1 MTTSNVN
8 RQITLAARP
17 IGEPKETD
25 FKLVETPIPELGTDQ
40 FLVKNLYLSVDPY
53 MRGRMNDRKSYAQ
66 PVQIGE
72 VMGGGAVGRI
82 VNTNTRKFHVGEI
95 VMGYFGWQE
104 YTVSNGDGVE
114 RVNPELAPISTSI
127 GVLGMPGMTAYFG
140 LLEICK
146 PRAGETVVVSGAS
159 GAVGELVGQI
169 AKIKRC
175 RVVGIAGSD
184 DKVEHVVKDL
194 GFDAAFNY
202 KTTTDYVAKLREL
215 CPRGIDIYFDNV
227 GGTITDAVMTL
238 INQRA
243 RISLCGQIS
252 QYNAAEPE
260 MGPRQLGLLI
270 ERQAKMEGFLFFQF
284 AEKMRV
290 AQKKM
295 ADWIR
300 AGKLKYRESI
310 VKGIENTPTAFIG
323 MLRGENIGKQ
333 LVQLADE

>member
-1 MTTSNVN
+1 MTTAFN

-17 IGEPKETD
+17 TGEPKLTD
-25 FKLVETPIPELGTDQ
+25 FKLVEAPIPEPGEDQ

-53 MRGRMNDRKSYAQ
+53 MRGRMNDRKSYAE

-82 VNTNTRKFHVGEI
+82 VKSSNPKYHVGQI

-104 YTVSNGDGVE
+104 YAVSNGVGVE
-114 RVNPELAPISTSI
+114 LVNPELSPISTSL

-169 AKIKRC
+169 AKIKHC

-202 KTTTDYVAKLREL
+202 KTTTDYEAKLREL

-238 INQRA
+238 INPRA
-243 RISLCGQIS
+243 RISVCGQIS

-260 MGPRQLGLLI
+260 MGPRLLGLLI
-270 ERQAKMEGFLFFQF
+270 ERQARMEGFLVFQF

-300 AGKLKYRESI
+300 TGKLKYRES
-310 VKGIENTPTAFIG
+310 VVRGIENTPTAFIG

-333 LVQLADE
+333 LVQLADV

>member
-1 MTTSNVN
+1 MTTAVN

-17 IGEPKETD
+17 AGEPKLTD
-25 FKLVETPIPELGTDQ
+25 FKLVEAPIPELGEDQ
-40 FLVKNLYLSVDPY
+40 FVVKNLYLSVDPY
-53 MRGRMNDRKSYAQ
+53 MRGRMNDRKSYAE

-82 VNTNTRKFHVGEI
+82 VKSGNPNYHFGQI
-95 VMGYFGWQE
+95 VMGYFGWQD
-104 YTVSNGDGVE
+104 YAVSNGVGVE
-114 RVNPELAPISTSI
+114 LVNPEMAPISTSL

-175 RVVGIAGSD
+175 RAVGIAGSD

-202 KTTTDYVAKLREL
+202 KADTDYVAKLREL

-238 INQRA
+238 INPRA

-260 MGPRQLGLLI
+260 LGPRLLSLLI
-270 ERQAKMEGFLFFQF
+270 ERQARMEGFLVFQF

-300 AGKLKYRESI
+300 TGKLKYRESI

-333 LVQLADE
+333 LVQLTDE

>member
-1 MTTSNVN
+1 MTISHVN

-17 IGEPKETD
+17 NGEPKETD
-25 FKLVETPIPELGTDQ
+25 FKLVETPIQELATDQ

-53 MRGRMNDRKSYAQ
+53 MRGRMNDRKTYAQ

-82 VNTNTRKFHVGEI
+82 VKSNTRKFHVGEI

-104 YTVSNGDGVE
+104 YAVSNGDGVE

-169 AKIKRC
+169 AKIKHC

-238 INQRA
+238 INPRA

-270 ERQAKMEGFLFFQF
+270 EKQAKMEGFLVFQF

-300 AGKLKYRESI
+300 AGKIKYRESI
-310 VKGIENTPTAFIG
+310 VQGIEHTPTAFIG

>member
-1 MTTSNVN
+1 MSNVN

-17 IGEPKETD
+17 VGEPKLSD
-25 FKLVETPIPELGTDQ
+25 FKMIESPIPVPGPDQ
-40 FLVKNLYLSVDPY
+40 FLVKILFMSVDPY
-53 MRGRMNDRKSYAQ
+53 MRGRMNDRKSYA
-66 PVQIGE
+66 PPIGIGE
-72 VMGGGAVGRI
+72 VMGGGATGRI
-82 VNTNTRKFHVGEI
+82 EKSNNHRFHVGEI
-95 VMGYFGWQE
+95 VTGYFGWQE
-104 YTVSNGDGVE
+104 YTLSNGDGVQTI
-114 RVNPELAPISTSI
+114 NPELAPVSTSL

-140 LLEICK
+140 LLDICK
-146 PRAGETVVVSGAS
+146 PRVGETVVVSGAS
-159 GAVGELVGQI
+159 GAVGEIVGQI

-184 DKVEHVVKDL
+184 EKVDHVVSDL

-202 KTTTDYVAKLREL
+202 KTNADYVGKLREL

-252 QYNAAEPE
+252 QYNATEPE
-260 MGPRQLGLLI
+260 MGPRLLGLLI
-270 ERQAKMEGFLFFQF
+270 ERQARMEGFLVTQF
-284 AEKMRV
+284 AEKTRD

-295 ADWIR
+295 AEWMK

-310 VKGIENTPTAFIG
+310 VKGIENAPAAFIG
-323 MLRGENIGKQ
+323 MLNGENIGKQ
-333 LVQLADE
+333 LVQLSEA